1 VSAIGGD
8 TVQTSRVARLARNLG
23 VAALVLFVLGPLG
36 IQLGMLEPFTGFR
49 MFLMGALMGLASLG
63 LGILGLFFTRPA
75 AYRAGRGSAA
85 VGAALGA
92 LITAVTMVGARG
104 GAGVPAINDITTN
117 PDDPPVFTSDPWNHG
132 RDMAYPADFVAI
144 QRAGYPDLA
153 PIQVAM
159 PPAEALARV
168 ASLFQSYGWEVV
180 QTDPVSNTLVGTD
193 TSKLFR
199 FVDDIVVRVTPVGS
213 GSVVDVRSKSR
224 VGRGDMGANAAR
236 IRKLRE
242 GLAGS

>member
-1 VSAIGGD
+1 
-8 TVQTSRVARLARNLG
+8 VQTSRVARLAGNLG
-23 VAALVLFVLGPLG
+23 VAALVLFLLGPAG
-36 IQLGMLEPFTGFR
+36 IQLGILEPFTGFR

-63 LGILGLFFTRPA
+63 LGLLGLFFTRPA
-75 AYRAGRGSAA
+75 AYRAGRAHAA
-85 VGAALGA
+85 VGAVLGA
-92 LITAVTMVGARG
+92 LITAVTMGGARG

-117 PDDPPVFTSDPWNHG
+117 PADPPAFSSDPWNHG
-132 RDMAYPADFVAI
+132 RDMAYPGDFAEI

-153 PIQVAM
+153 PIVVAM

-168 ASLFQSYGWEVV
+168 SSLFQSYGWTVT

-193 TSKLFR
+193 TSRLFK
-199 FVDDIVVRVTPVGS
+199 FVDDIVVRVRPQDG

-242 GLAGS
+242 GLAGGA